1 MTSDLSYRHPIY
13 SSSSSVNN
21 EAKNEST
28 SSKSSIGLSSN
39 KEQRIYNSA
48 PLNPI
53 NHFVNNHYRKVS
65 SIFLREVD
73 VDQLRRLMEKMKLKI
88 VVLFIHLKIIYIV
101 KIQLHLTLN
110 HFIKE
115 MMTGLNVN
123 LGNSHYHPFILSNQI
138 TTIQIHIIV
147 AIPKKMFSPKKYLYH
162 HQMSPNFLLQKD
174 ESL

>member
-1 MTSDLSYRHPIY
+1 MKPKTNQLLQKVQLDFLQT
-13 SSSSSVNN
+13 
-21 EAKNEST
+21 K
-28 SSKSSIGLSSN
+28 N
-39 KEQRIYNSA
+39 KEYTIQLLLI
-48 PLNPI
+48 PLTI
-53 NHFVNNHYRKVS
+53 SLTIITGTFQIR
-65 SIFLREVD
+65 FLREVD
-73 VDQLRRLMEKMKLKI
+73 VDALRRLIKMKLEK

-174 ESL
+174 ESLWIVDQIVDLDSV

>member
-1 MTSDLSYRHPIY
+1 MKPKTNQLLQKVQLDFLQT
-13 SSSSSVNN
+13 
-21 EAKNEST
+21 K
-28 SSKSSIGLSSN
+28 N
-39 KEQRIYNSA
+39 KEYTIQLLLI
-48 PLNPI
+48 PLTI
-53 NHFVNNHYRKVS
+53 SLTIITGTFQTT
-65 SIFLREVD
+65 FLREDEVD
-73 VDQLRRLMEKMKLKI
+73 KLRRLIKKMKLEK

>member
-1 MTSDLSYRHPIY
+1 MKPKTNQLLQKVQLDFLQT
-13 SSSSSVNN
+13 
-21 EAKNEST
+21 K
-28 SSKSSIGLSSN
+28 N
-39 KEQRIYNSA
+39 KEYTIQLLLI
-48 PLNPI
+48 PLTI
-53 NHFVNNHYRKVS
+53 SLTIITGTFQIR
-65 SIFLREVD
+65 FLREVD
-73 VDQLRRLMEKMKLKI
+73 VDELRRLIKKMKLEK

-101 KIQLHLTLN
+101 KIQFHLTLN

>member
-1 MTSDLSYRHPIY
+1 MKPKTNQLLQKVQLDFLQT
-13 SSSSSVNN
+13 
-21 EAKNEST
+21 K
-28 SSKSSIGLSSN
+28 N
-39 KEQRIYNSA
+39 KEYTIQLLLI
-48 PLNPI
+48 PLTI
-53 NHFVNNHYRKVS
+53 SLTIITGTFQIR
-65 SIFLREVD
+65 FLREVD
-73 VDQLRRLMEKMKLKI
+73 VDELRRLIKNETEK

-115 MMTGLNVN
+115 MMTGPNVN
-123 LGNSHYHPFILSNQI
+123 LGNNHYHPFILSNQI

-174 ESL
+174 GSL